1 MEELLKESLREEE
14 TLLWSGRPEA
24 FETLDKTHKVPF
36 IRKGIIAALV
46 TIAICAAYVIFAQ
59 IKNVPL
65 KPAVPVIVAACGIFV
80 ILRGLIDAS
89 KLRKRVLYA
98 ITDKRLI
105 IQTDSDKSVEY
116 SAISAAKLSSDK
128 DGHVSLL
135 CGENAIKA
143 KPWRRRELA
152 LTGAVTNDTTGVCE
166 SFVMYAL
173 PETDKVN
180 EILKSYL
187 SL

>member
-65 KPAVPVIVAACGIFV
+65 KPAVLVIVAACGIFV

-105 IQTDSDKSVEY
+105 IQTDSEKSVEY
-116 SAISAAKLSSDK
+116 SAISAAKLDRDE

-135 CGENAIKA
+135 CGEDAIKA
-143 KPWRRRELA
+143 KPWKRRVMALA
-152 LTGAVTNDTTGVCE
+152 GTVTNDTTGMCE
-166 SFVMYAL
+166 SFAFYAI
-173 PETDKVN
+173 PDADKVK
-180 EILKSYL
+180 EILKPYL
-187 SL
+187 PL

>member
-14 TLLWSGRPEA
+14 KLLWSGRPEA
-24 FETLDKTHKVPF
+24 FETLDMTHKIPF
-36 IRKGIIAALV
+36 IRKGIITAIV
-46 TIAICAAYVIFAQ
+46 TIAICVGYVILAGAQ
-59 IKNVPL
+59 DAPL
-65 KPAVPVIVAACGIFV
+65 KPGVLAVVAACGVFIIV
-80 ILRGLIDAS
+80 RGLLDAS
-89 KLRKRVLYA
+89 KIRKRMQYA

-105 IQTDSDKSVEY
+105 ILTDSDKSVEY
-116 SAISAAKLSSDK
+116 SAISAAMLSSDK

-143 KPWRRRELA
+143 KPWRRRALA

-180 EILKSYL
+180 EILRSYL

>member
-24 FETLDKTHKVPF
+24 FETLDKTHKIPF

-98 ITDKRLI
+98 ITDKR
-105 IQTDSDKSVEY
+105 VEY
-116 SAISAAKLSSDK
+116 SAISAAKLDRDE

-135 CGENAIKA
+135 CGEDAIKA
-143 KPWRRRELA
+143 KPWKRRVMALA
-152 LTGAVTNDTTGVCE
+152 GTVTNDTTGMCE
-166 SFVMYAL
+166 SFAFYAI
-173 PETDKVN
+173 PDADKVK
-180 EILKSYL
+180 EILKPYL
-187 SL
+187 PL